1 MDVLFEEFVAFLK
14 EEKHLSKNTLNAY
27 QHDISC
33 YIEYMQEH
41 QLDVLTGVH
50 SDAIVAYIERMQDEG
65 RANSTIS
72 RNVASIRSFYKF
84 LCMNQV
90 VHNDPTVDVK
100 PIKVEKKQPEI
111 LTNEEVELLLD
122 QPNTHEFKGIR
133 DKAML
138 ETLYATGMRVSELIA
153 LDRHDVNLR
162 LSFIK
167 CRNNRS
173 ERIIPLYPAAVQA
186 IRDYNEKVRPFMT
199 KDDSEDS
206 LFVNCKGER
215 MTRQG
220 FWKIIKHYQ
229 EKAGIRK
236 EITPHTLR
244 HSFAIHLLENG
255 ADIKSISE
263 MLGHSDVSSTQVYAD
278 MVKNR
283 IKSVYKLAH
292 PRASV

>member
-1 MDVLFEEFVAFLK
+1 MDILFEKFIAFLK
-14 EEKHLSKNTLNAY
+14 EEKQLSKNTLNAY

-33 YIEYMQEH
+33 YIEYIRQH
-41 QLDVLTGVH
+41 KLDLLTGVH
-50 SDAIVAYIERMQDEG
+50 SDTIVDYIDRLHREG

-84 LCMNQV
+84 LCGNQIIQ
-90 VHNDPTVDVK
+90 NDPTIDVK

-111 LTNEEVELLLD
+111 LTNDEVELLLE
-122 QPNTHEFKGIR
+122 QPNAHDFKGIR

-153 LDRHDVNLR
+153 LDSKDVNLR
-162 LSFIK
+162 LAFIK
-167 CRNNRS
+167 CRNNKS
-173 ERIIPLYPAAVQA
+173 ERIIPIYPAAVEA
-186 IRDYNEKVRPFMT
+186 IRVYCEKVRPFMI
-199 KDDSEDS
+199 KEDSESS

-220 FWKIIKHYQ
+220 FWKIIKRYT
-229 EKAGIRK
+229 EKAGIK
-236 EITPHTLR
+236 KDITPHTLR

-278 MVKNR
+278 MVKQR
-283 IKSVYKLAH
+283 IKSVYKLSH